1 VCVAAGMDVR
11 VPTGNELNF
20 LGSGTWGVRPF
31 GAISFSGRFAPRAN
45 IGYLV
50 NGDSVLGGDISTNK
64 SDRLPSVFTYSFGAD
79 YGISPRLSLSG
90 DFLGQT
96 LINAKRISASTFTDF
111 FQQNTVSNISPISQA
126 NVNQASIAAGAKIN
140 PMGKLLITLN
150 VLFRV
155 NDAGLHSKPVPL
167 VGLSY
172 TF

>member
-1 VCVAAGMDVR
+1 MLLPVWTCGFRRGTSSISLARGLGVSDHSAQSRFLVDLLLARTSAIWLMVILSWEATSVR
-11 VPTGNELNF
+11 ISLIVFRAYLLTR
-20 LGSGTWGVRPF
+20 SGQT
-31 GAISFSGRFAPRAN
+31 
-45 IGYLV
+45 
-50 NGDSVLGGDISTNK
+50 
-64 SDRLPSVFTYSFGAD
+64 
-79 YGISPRLSLSG
+79 GISPRLSLSG

-126 NVNQASIAAGAKIN
+126 NVNQASIAAGAKID
-140 PMGKLLITLN
+140 PLGKLLITVN